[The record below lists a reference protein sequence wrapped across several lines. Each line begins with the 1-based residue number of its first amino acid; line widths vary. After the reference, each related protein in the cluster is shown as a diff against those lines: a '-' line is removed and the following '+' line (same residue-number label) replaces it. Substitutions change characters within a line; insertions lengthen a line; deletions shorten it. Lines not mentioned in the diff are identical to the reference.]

1 MSQPTNLITKIWQ
14 QLKRAETYRNL
25 AKAVWLFF
33 PSVLFL
39 LLTYTAFWKI
49 NQGRDLLL
57 FTMEKYA
64 AYIFFIL
71 AQLFWGYL
79 IWYSSRLVAKAKYW
93 EAPDFFIDKLRI
105 HLPRF
110 LGFTAYSIIILALL
124 QVNDVLKTTMAHILL
139 LLTPLYYFLIHQVWK
154 YLLDKKGWHLYKVM
168 TITGGLLALIIIAV
182 LITHTPAAL
191 IILFSAVQISFVLFV
206 IGRRRVIELKQATAT
221 TQQEQKILHYDTANG
236 IKLLLKKM
244 RRLFFDR
251 EDRAYFIAFNII
263 SALAL
268 LVYVF
273 GLNSVLFSV
282 KMGTVPVVLT
292 AFGLIVGFINLISTA
307 SVFARFNFHIVIIV
321 FGFVAG
327 LFKEQ
332 YYVQL
337 TKKADTAILFNQRQ
351 DLKEYFENW
360 IKQRQDKIAAFNKAG
375 KKYPVFAVLAN
386 GGASRSG
393 YWVASVLGQLE
404 DDGGTNF
411 SDHLVCL
418 SGASGGSV
426 GNATYFSLL
435 MNKARVPATGDSS
448 YRSASQQYLQS
459 DFLAHTLTYM
469 LGPDFFRHIIPFFN
483 IANREDALVAAIEKA
498 SGEQAFLYKKMDTS
512 FSAFMSR
519 KGHVNYNLPILFVNT
534 TRMQDG
540 RPALVSNIKIDSI
553 TFNERVDVL
562 NLLLEPND
570 MKLSTAVVLGA
581 SFPYISPAGRI
592 DARRRNKP
600 KDPKLVSDTIQ
611 EHYFVDGGYFDN
623 SGAGAVNEMMIAFKK
638 WVSDS
643 TNTFF
648 YGYKNALDFSV
659 VHILNDPIGGPVLN
673 PVNPLVNDLATPLK
687 TLYGSYGTQTYV
699 NDGRLVNFMKDWYG
713 DGNHYIKVNLYK
725 DGDPGNKYSMNWVI
739 SQPVL
744 YAMRQRLQ
752 DAETK
757 QKLNTIL
764 NRMK

>member
-1 MSQPTNLITKIWQ
+1 
-14 QLKRAETYRNL
+14 
-25 AKAVWLFF
+25 
-33 PSVLFL
+33 
-39 LLTYTAFWKI
+39 
-49 NQGRDLLL
+49 
-57 FTMEKYA
+57 
-64 AYIFFIL
+64 
-71 AQLFWGYL
+71 
-79 IWYSSRLVAKAKYW
+79 
-93 EAPDFFIDKLRI
+93 
-105 HLPRF
+105 
-110 LGFTAYSIIILALL
+110 
-124 QVNDVLKTTMAHILL
+124 
-139 LLTPLYYFLIHQVWK
+139 
-154 YLLDKKGWHLYKVM
+154 
-168 TITGGLLALIIIAV
+168 
-182 LITHTPAAL
+182 
-191 IILFSAVQISFVLFV
+191 
-206 IGRRRVIELKQATAT
+206 LKQATAT

-332 YYVQL
+332 YYVRL
-337 TKKADTAILFNQRQ
+337 TKKADTAVLFNQRQ

-404 DDGGTNF
+404 DDGRTNF

-435 MNKARVPATGDSS
+435 MNKASVPATGDSS

-512 FSAFMSR
+512 FSTFMSR

-600 KDPKLVSDTIQ
+600 KDPKLISDTIQ

-623 SGAGAVNEMMIAFKK
+623 SGAGAVNEMMITFKK
-638 WVSDS
+638 WVNDS

-648 YGYKNALDFSV
+648 FGYKNELDFSV